1 MGSDP
6 ALPTGRGAQLPAS
19 ARRSGPQLRE
29 DPALPTASTPEPHPA
44 PAAAQGSAPRPCRLS
59 SRLCP
64 LQSVRYTQFLP
75 SAPQPGPGREA
86 GVSVPPAP
94 PLPRPH
100 PLSAGLRTHPRSLCS
115 QRAHAAPAPRPVSEA
130 KAFGVQRPAAKHIQ
144 HPLLRSAASPPAPAP
159 PLAQQ
164 QRPLRN
170 LESRSPGHS
179 TSRVPVRPSSFCDMD
194 HCRGHLLTV
203 CPRLPPAPR
212 SSPGVSACLLLSW
225 SLASP
230 DTRSPP
236 LTAQPAEGRLGRAAD
251 PVPTAF

>member
-75 SAPQPGPGREA
+75 SAPPARARKGGG
-86 GVSVPPAP
+86 GVCA
-94 PLPRPH
+94 PRPAS
-100 PLSAGLRTHPRSLCS
+100 PKTPPSLCWAPHPRSLCS

-144 HPLLRSAASPPAPAP
+144 HPLLRSATSPPAPAP

-251 PVPTAF
+251 PVPTAS